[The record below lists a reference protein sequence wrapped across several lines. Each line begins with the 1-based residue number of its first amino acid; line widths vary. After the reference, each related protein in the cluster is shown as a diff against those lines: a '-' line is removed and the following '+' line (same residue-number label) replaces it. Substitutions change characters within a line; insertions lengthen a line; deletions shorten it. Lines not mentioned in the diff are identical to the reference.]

1 MNKNYLGCHKV
12 TSVIQASKSRRGQE
26 IRNVDTGRAGILSEM
41 ANWQADLFENQ
52 WANNGKK

>member
-1 MNKNYLGCHKV
+1 MIKNYLGCQKL
-12 TSVIQASKSRRGQE
+12 TSVVQASKSIRGQE
-26 IRNVDTGRAGILSEM
+26 IRKVETGRAGILSEV